1 MGAVDNLVSC
11 TLKEEIILASQNVH
25 KGVNNYSV
33 SAFYL
38 PQKEYSLRSII
49 LFANVDVS
57 RHILVEDTSV
67 LAKSNMGRRE
77 YQLSFVHLTRMNK
90 PYLIRQF
97 MVNLLKQQATGSTFM
112 VKLCLLTEYI
122 SYIYPFSFVFSLSE
136 PGDR

>member
-38 PQKEYSLRSII
+38 PQKEY
-49 LFANVDVS
+49 
-57 RHILVEDTSV
+57 
-67 LAKSNMGRRE
+67 